1 MALMGVRLD
10 GDNVEDDG
18 SEDELMW
25 QSNPPTQFHPH
36 PFHRRETSSVI
47 ILFALRHSLIL
58 TLQVGGLCYFQ
69 KPIDTDKP

>member
-1 MALMGVRLD
+1 MALMRVRLD

-25 QSNPPTQFHPH
+25 QSNTPPPPQ

-47 ILFALRHSLIL
+47 ILFAKRYSLIF
-58 TLQVGGLCYFQ
+58 TLQVGGLCHFQ
-69 KPIDTDKP
+69 KPINTYKP